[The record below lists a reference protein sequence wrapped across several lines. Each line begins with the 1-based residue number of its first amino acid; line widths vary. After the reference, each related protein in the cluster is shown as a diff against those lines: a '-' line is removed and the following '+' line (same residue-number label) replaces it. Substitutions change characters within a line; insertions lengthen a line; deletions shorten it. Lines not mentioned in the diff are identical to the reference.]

1 MSSNPSPP
9 PDNPKCII
17 IAGPTATGKTSLSVA
32 LAKVFDGEIINAD
45 SMQVYRGMDIGTAK
59 PTREE
64 QSGIPHHLL
73 DVVNPDEDFN
83 AAIYRAHALPLVSD
97 IVSRGKVCFVTGG
110 TGLYIKSLTKG
121 LFHCPPSDPE
131 IRESL
136 RRECEA
142 HGPNMLHERLK
153 QADPESA
160 GKIHPNDKVRIIR
173 ALEIAQLT
181 DRLPSD
187 LIEQHGFSDSP
198 LNTLTICLD
207 VERKELYDR
216 INKRSL
222 AMIDDG
228 LTQETEGL
236 LNKGYSPE
244 LKPMQ
249 SIGYRHI
256 AAYLQGEWTLED
268 ATQNIQRDTRRY
280 AKRQFTWFR
289 GDPDYLWMSPEEMDS
304 IQGEIRGFLSKD
316 RSLQEKRLDL

>member
-1 MSSNPSPP
+1 MSSNLSPQ

-59 PTREE
+59 PTPEE
-64 QSGIPHHLL
+64 QMGIPHHLL
-73 DVVNPDEDFN
+73 DVVDPDEEFN
-83 AAIYRAHALPLVSD
+83 AAIYRSLALPLVSD

-110 TGLYIKSLTKG
+110 TGLYIKSLAKG

-131 IRESL
+131 IRGLL

-142 HGPNMLHERLK
+142 HGPQALHKRLA
-153 QADPESA
+153 QEDPESA
-160 GKIHPNDKVRIIR
+160 EKIHPNDKVRIIR

-181 DRLPSD
+181 DHRSSD
-187 LIEQHGFSDSP
+187 LIEKHGFSDTS

-207 VERKELYDR
+207 VDREELYNR
-216 INKRSL
+216 INIRSL
-222 AMIDDG
+222 AMIDNG
-228 LTQETEGL
+228 LTEETENL

-256 AAYLQGEWTLED
+256 AAYLQGKWTLEE

-289 GDPDYLWMSPEEMDS
+289 GDPDYIWMPPEEMGRV
-304 IQGEIRGFLSKD
+304 QEEIKGFLSKG
-316 RSLQEKRLDL
+316 RSS

>member
-1 MSSNPSPP
+1 MSSNPSPQS
-9 PDNPKCII
+9 DDPKCVI

-32 LAKVFDGEIINAD
+32 LAKVFGGEIINAD

-59 PTREE
+59 PTPEE

-73 DVVNPDEDFN
+73 DVVYPDEEFN
-83 AAIYRAHALPLVSD
+83 AAIYRSLALPLVSD
-97 IVSRGKVCFVTGG
+97 IVSRGKICFVTGG

-142 HGPNMLHERLK
+142 HGAKVLHERLRQK
-153 QADPESA
+153 DPESA
-160 GKIHPNDKVRIIR
+160 ERIHPNDKVRIIR

-181 DRLPSD
+181 DHRPSD
-187 LIEQHGFSDSP
+187 LIEKHAFSDTS
-198 LNTLTICLD
+198 LDTLTICLD
-207 VERKELYDR
+207 VDREELYDR
-216 INKRSL
+216 INIRSL

-228 LTQETEGL
+228 LTEETENL
-236 LNKGYSPE
+236 LNKGYSPD

-256 AAYLQGEWTLED
+256 TAHLQGKWTLEE
-268 ATQNIQRDTRRY
+268 ATENIQRDTRRY

-289 GDPDYLWMSPEEMDS
+289 GDPDCVWMPPEKMDR
-304 IQGEIRGFLSKD
+304 IQKEIRDFLSKG
-316 RSLQEKRLDL
+316 RHS